1 MRRNG
6 LQGAIERAVASV
18 ALMAVM
24 GVAGSVAAHPLAP
37 SMLEVTEHAEGRV
50 DVVWKTPLL
59 QPRGGAVEPILPER
73 CVPMAPPRVQ
83 RESDAIVLR
92 WSAECGAGGLVG
104 ARIDVAGLATGGT
117 DALVRI
123 VPLEGPSVQALLSA
137 DRDHFVVP
145 AQQVASEVAREYLE
159 LGFDHIVG
167 GPDHLLFVLGLVLLL
182 PAWRRL
188 VPVVTAFTVGHSVTL
203 ALVTLGVVRIAPGPV
218 EVAIAAS
225 ILVLALRLCRE
236 RAESESGRVP
246 LWALA
251 GVFGLL
257 HGLGFAGALAD
268 VGLPAA
274 EIPLALLAFN
284 VGIELGQLLFVA
296 ALLALGAAI
305 RALPAQPPRSWARVP
320 AYAMGSL
327 AAFWCL
333 QRTAG
338 LI

>member
-1 MRRNG
+1 V
-6 LQGAIERAVASV
+6 GAATLSSVAIVAVVAVAG
-18 ALMAVM
+18 L
-24 GVAGSVAAHPLAP
+24 AGSVAAHPLAP
-37 SMLEVTEHAEGRV
+37 SMLEVTEHAGGRV
-50 DVVWKTPLL
+50 EVTWKTPLL
-59 QPRGGAVEPILPER
+59 QPRGGALEPVLPER
-73 CVPMAPPRVQ
+73 CVPTAPPRAE
-83 RESDAIVLR
+83 RDAGAVLLR
-92 WSAECGAGGLVG
+92 WSAECGAEGLVG
-104 ARIDVAGLATGGT
+104 ASLHVAGLATSGT

-123 VPLEGPSVQALLSA
+123 VPLEGPSVQVLLSA
-137 DRDHFVVP
+137 DRDRFVVP
-145 AQQVASEVAREYLE
+145 AQQVASEVAREYLK
-159 LGFDHIVG
+159 LGFEHIVG
-167 GPDHLLFVLGLVLLL
+167 GLDHLLFVLGLVLLL

-203 ALVTLGVVRIAPGPV
+203 ALVSLGVVRISPGPV

-225 ILVLALRLCRE
+225 ILVLALRLCGD
-236 RAESESGRVP
+236 RAAPEPRRVP

-251 GVFGLL
+251 GGFGLL
-257 HGLGFAGALAD
+257 HGLGFAGALAE

-296 ALLALGAAI
+296 ALLALGAAFK
-305 RALPAQPPRSWARVP
+305 ALPSDLPRSWARVP

-333 QRTAG
+333 QRTAA